1 MRIAVFGGSFNPVHI
16 GHLALAEDVCVTMSL
31 DSLIL
36 VPAFI
41 SPHKASSMDTNGG
54 IVGPEHRLAMLAA
67 ALEGNSRLQVDD
79 CEIARGG
86 VSFTI
91 DTLRFLEGKWGC
103 WPDLVIGEDLADGLP
118 SWKEGT
124 EILDKS
130 RIIVARRPDTGET
143 PSVAGRSLPYPA
155 VWLENPPLPI
165 SSTDIRSR
173 ISAGKSWRYLV
184 PERVYRY
191 IGDHNLYG
199 Q

>member
-16 GHLALAEDVCVTMSL
+16 GHLALAEDVCVSMAL

-41 SPHKASSMDTNGG
+41 SPHKAASVESNGG

-91 DTLRFLEGKWGC
+91 DTLRFLEEKWGY
-103 WPDLVIGEDLADGLP
+103 WPDLVIGEDLAEGLP
-118 SWKEGT
+118 SWKEGA
-124 EILDKS
+124 EILGKS
-130 RIIVARRPDTGET
+130 RIIIARRPDNRET
-143 PSVAGRSLPYPA
+143 PDPSGRNLPYPA
-155 VWLENPPLPI
+155 VWLENPLLPI

-184 PERVYRY
+184 PEGVYRY
-191 IGDHNLYG
+191 IEEHNLYG